1 MEKWILLGTILI
13 RKILFCGSVKANG
26 VILADIVNQL
36 DTTNSLVAWAF
47 SLQNGIALLI
57 SPLVM
62 FLLNYFSE
70 RQLCMVGGLLGGLGY
85 IYCGLMM
92 TSVYQL
98 FIGLSVSGF
107 GFGLAILPS
116 FVSLQYHFQPTE
128 LPLIISAIGTF
139 DYIGVAIL
147 PPVLQ
152 LFRSDYGLKNSLI
165 LLGALAFNVA
175 TCGAAARRPRNV
187 KQTNNKQT
195 NAVRQ
200 PDQEEPASNRDT
212 KGIRKLFSNLRSLFQ
227 HKNIGILLIAE
238 FVAFYVFAS
247 WAIFLVSL
255 GKTQGLTDEESVFL
269 STAGGLGGFIGKC
282 SAAVLFKFKLVN
294 PFTATLIPCFTTAAV
309 FVVATMSTDFHIL
322 LALIFISGLT
332 QGINSSC
339 VFSLM
344 PGSVCPYHYR
354 QILIL
359 ECLSCGLGTQFS
371 GYVSGTIQDVTGS
384 TIYVYLFNA
393 MLNIL
398 LVLLSIWWACDPEP
412 NLECDKSSL

>member
-98 FIGLSVSGF
+98 FIGLSVS
-107 GFGLAILPS
+107 
-116 FVSLQYHFQPTE
+116 
-128 LPLIISAIGTF
+128 
-139 DYIGVAIL
+139 
-147 PPVLQ
+147 
-152 LFRSDYGLKNSLI
+152 
-165 LLGALAFNVA
+165 
-175 TCGAAARRPRNV
+175 
-187 KQTNNKQT
+187 
-195 NAVRQ
+195 
-200 PDQEEPASNRDT
+200 
-212 KGIRKLFSNLRSLFQ
+212 
-227 HKNIGILLIAE
+227 
-238 FVAFYVFAS
+238 
-247 WAIFLVSL
+247 VSL

-309 FVVATMSTDFHIL
+309 FIVATMSTDFHLL

-393 MLNIL
+393 MLSVL
-398 LVLLSIWWACDPEP
+398 MVLLSIWWACDPEP
-412 NLECDKSSL
+412 NLECDKSLL